1 MSFEN
6 SMLHNA
12 VGGLIFRIAE
22 VKASVI
28 EQETSISLR
37 CLQFHDK
44 SLCEEKMV
52 NWFSSDQY
60 EAGMKSLL

>member
-6 SMLHNA
+6 RLQHNA
-12 VGGLIFRIAE
+12 VGGLIFRTVE

-44 SLCEEKMV
+44 NLCEEKMV
-52 NWFSSDQY
+52 NLFSSDQY
-60 EAGMKSLL
+60 EADMKSLL